1 MKKIL
6 LITFFLTI
14 FLYAQNDK
22 KITLQLNW
30 LNQFQFAGYYM
41 AKEKG
46 FYKDL
51 GLDVDFI
58 EFNPKTNIVDEV
70 LNGNADYGLTYSS
83 LFADYMQGK
92 PLVFVSNFFKQS
104 PLVIVTQKNIHTP
117 ADLKGKKVMGLL
129 DSSHKDLILGMLDR
143 FDVKPTDLQNIT
155 REFTLDSFINLFPG

>member
-30 LNQFQFAGYYM
+30 QNQFQFAGYYM

-51 GLDVDFI
+51 NLDVQIKESTFKTDVIKEIETQKTDFAI
-58 EFNPKTNIVDEV
+58 
-70 LNGNADYGLTYSS
+70 GSSS
-83 LFADYMQGK
+83 LIIEK
-92 PLVFVSNFFKQS
+92 
-104 PLVIVTQKNIHTP
+104 
-117 ADLKGKKVMGLL
+117 
-129 DSSHKDLILGMLDR
+129 
-143 FDVKPTDLQNIT
+143 
-155 REFTLDSFINLFPG
+155 